1 MPDVREAFAEV
12 ARDLDMKRQMDA
24 ITRGGWDCPEN
35 AIAELMQRME
45 DGRDILDHGV
55 VIGKAVTLYQPYAS
69 FMAVNEKR
77 LETRSWSTN
86 YRGTVFIHAG
96 MRLPAHGSPEEA
108 HARELLRGSA
118 HLSETPLL
126 SLPRGV
132 LISCGTL
139 VDCVRMDEAFCA
151 RMEDTREYQLGW
163 YAPGRYAWM
172 FEDMQPLPELV
183 PIKGQL
189 SLWDV
194 RI

>member
-1 MPDVREAFAEV
+1 MTNDQIRNI
-12 ARDLDMKRQMDA
+12 L
-24 ITRGGWDCPEN
+24 TRGDWDCPDN
-35 AIAELMQRME
+35 AIKALMRRVAA
-45 DGRDILDHGV
+45 GRDLFDHGE

-69 FMAVNEKR
+69 FMAVNEKWN
-77 LETRSWSTN
+77 ETRSWGTK

-96 MRLPAHGSPEEA
+96 LRLPRAGSPEES
-108 HARELLRGSA
+108 HAQELLRGSA
-118 HLSETPLL
+118 KLADTPLQN
-126 SLPRGV
+126 LPRGA

-139 VDCVRMDEAFCA
+139 VDCVLMDEAFCA
-151 RMEDTREYQLGW
+151 RMEDTREFQLGW
-163 YAPGRYAWM
+163 YSPGRYAWK